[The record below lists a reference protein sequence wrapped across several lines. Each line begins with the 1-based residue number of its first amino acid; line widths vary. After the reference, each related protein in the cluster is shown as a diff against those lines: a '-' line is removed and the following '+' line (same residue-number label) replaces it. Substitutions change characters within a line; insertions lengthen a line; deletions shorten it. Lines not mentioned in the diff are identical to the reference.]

1 MLNFG
6 PGGDGMTMTPTVSPQ
21 AGRLAVRERDRTS
34 AQIRRFALLWMA
46 ASIGVLLSVALASLV
61 ASHYRDDATRRAR
74 ANADAE
80 RAVAHLQAQIQG
92 QAANVLGYRSTG
104 EAIYRQQFSAGG
116 RDMRAALAALRQATI
131 SAGNH
136 RTDLQLLAGATHDI
150 AAWEN
155 TAALELARPR
165 RQPRLRREPRT
176 QRAGGRDHPAL
187 SVGLVTH
194 G

>member
-1 MLNFG
+1 
-6 PGGDGMTMTPTVSPQ
+6 MTPTVSPQ

-80 RAVAHLQAQIQG
+80 LAVAQLQAQIQG

-116 RDMRAALAALRQATI
+116 RDTRAALATLRQATI
-131 SAGNH
+131 TAGNH
-136 RTDLQLLAGATHDI
+136 RTDRQLLAGASRDI

-155 TAALELARPR
+155 AAALELARPHGG
-165 RQPRLRREPRT
+165 QGGLSPAGNPAPNG
-176 QRAGGRDHPAL
+176 QGGRDHPAADPA
-187 SVGLVTH
+187 GLVAD